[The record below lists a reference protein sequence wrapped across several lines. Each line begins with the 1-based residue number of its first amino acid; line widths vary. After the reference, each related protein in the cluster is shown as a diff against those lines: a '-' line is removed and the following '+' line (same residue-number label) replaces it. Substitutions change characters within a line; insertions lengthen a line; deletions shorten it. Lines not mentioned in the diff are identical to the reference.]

1 MRQPTLLILAAA
13 LAITTSGEASPRDQ
27 STLVPPPSFRPS
39 PAWITVTTG
48 STPESVAPPQVWA
61 VPAGSHQAGLGPWGF
76 TDGLER
82 LKTDGIIIWAS
93 TIGRQGAN
101 PTFVRSRWPL
111 RLSTFRV
118 DHAWETQPAPNIE
131 QRLRWVTV
139 DGWNLDVR
147 VYFGTQQP
155 SRTFLKAAQ
164 TELDRLRLPH
174 G

>member
-1 MRQPTLLILAAA
+1 MILAAA

-48 STPESVAPPQVWA
+48 SMRERGVSPQVWA
-61 VPAGSHQAGLGPWGF
+61 VPAYSNQAGLGPWGF

-82 LKTDGIIIWAS
+82 LKADGIIVWAS
-93 TIGRQGAN
+93 TVGRRDAN

-111 RLSTFRV
+111 RLSSFRV
-118 DHAWETQPAPNIE
+118 DHSWETQPASNVQ

-139 DGWNLDVR
+139 AGWNLDVR

-155 SRTFLKAAQ
+155 SRTLLTAAQ
-164 TELDRLRLPH
+164 AELDRLRVPH